1 MNVLEKILEEIES
14 EKRQLPLEA
23 EINHMY
29 KEGCVAG
36 LDVSKEI
43 IRSHMDD
50 VSDEND
56 KDFGNSVLL
65 MLNKDGIAEVYDD
78 RFDITIHC
86 ESKEEQE
93 KIEEL
98 LKNVK
103 TWIPIYDRLPENNNY
118 ILLSFE
124 NFSIPAIGRCETSE
138 DGEVTFYIGD
148 DEKSCSSNG
157 LFVNAWQ
164 PLPEQYKGE

>member
-1 MNVLEKILEEIES
+1 MNVIEKILEEIE
-14 EKRQLPLEA
+14 
-23 EINHMY
+23 NHAIEFESFGMCDDY
-29 KEGCVAG
+29 VNIGWV
-36 LDVSKEI
+36 KEI

-50 VSDEND
+50 VSNEND
-56 KDFGNSVLL
+56 KDLGNPIFNSILF
-65 MLNKDGIAEVYDD
+65 MLNKDGVAEVYDEK
-78 RFDITIHC
+78 FDITIHC

-93 KIEEL
+93 KVEEL

-103 TWIPIYDRLPENNNY
+103 TWIPIYDCLPENNNY

-138 DGEVTFYIGD
+138 DGEAAFYIGD